1 MGSGFKNVTFR
12 QLKVFEAVASHLSY
26 TRAAQ
31 SLHLTQPA
39 VSMQVRQLEESVG
52 LPLFEQ
58 LGRKIYLTEA
68 GRELYRYSR
77 IIDQLFV
84 EMDDVFAGMR
94 GIETGSLSVSV
105 ATTASYF
112 ATRLL
117 AEFSRS
123 YPKIQITLDVT
134 NREALLGQLEGNACD
149 LVIMG
154 SPPEEMELDAVPFME
169 NPLVVLAPA
178 THELVGRQAIPLA
191 QVADE
196 HFVVREQGSGTRGAI
211 ERFFDQHDVRLKAVM
226 ELGSNEAI
234 KQAVIAGLGLGIASM
249 HTLELELETGRLA
262 LLDVE
267 GFPIL
272 RHWYVVHR
280 RGKRLS
286 PVAQAFKD
294 YVLSE
299 APRFVVHLPRL
310 APHERAEDGA
320 GR

>member
-1 MGSGFKNVTFR
+1 MKNLTFR
-12 QLKVFEAVASHLSY
+12 QLKVFETVARHLNY
-26 TRAAQ
+26 TKAAQ
-31 SLHLTQPA
+31 ELHLTQPA
-39 VSMQVRQLEESVG
+39 VSMQIKQLEEVVG

-58 LGRKIYLTEA
+58 MGRQTFLTDA
-68 GRELYRYSR
+68 GRELQRYSR
-77 IIDQLFV
+77 AISHLFA
-84 EMDDVFAGMR
+84 EMDDMFGALKGVER
-94 GIETGSLSVSV
+94 GALAVSV

-123 YPKIQITLDVT
+123 CPQIQISLDVT
-134 NREALLGQLEGNACD
+134 NREALLGQLECNERD

-154 SPPEEMELDAVPFME
+154 RPPAEMDLESEAFMD

-178 THELVGRQAIPLA
+178 GHPLVGREKIPLA
-191 QVADE
+191 EVAGE
-196 HFVVREQGSGTRGAI
+196 KFVVREEGSGTRSAI
-211 ERFFDQHDVRLKAVM
+211 ERFFAANKVQFNTVM

-262 LLDVE
+262 VLDVE
-267 GFPIL
+267 GFPIM

-294 YVLSE
+294 YVLKE
-299 APRFVVHLPRL
+299 GPGMAR
-310 APHERAEDGA
+310 G
-320 GR
+320 

>member
-1 MGSGFKNVTFR
+1 MSPGFRNVTFR

-39 VSMQVRQLEESVG
+39 VSMQVRQLEENVG

-68 GRELYRYSR
+68 GRELFRYSR
-77 IIDQLFV
+77 TVAQLFD
-84 EMDDVFAGMR
+84 EMDDVFSAMR
-94 GIETGSLSVSV
+94 GVESGALSVSV

-112 ATRLL
+112 STRLL
-117 AEFSRS
+117 ADFVRN

-134 NREALLGQLEGNACD
+134 NREALLGQLEGNSCD

-154 SPPEEMELDAVPFME
+154 RPPADMELDAVAFME
-169 NPLVVLAPA
+169 NPLVILAPA
-178 THELVGRQAIPLA
+178 SHPLVGRGRIPLD
-191 QVADE
+191 QVTGE

-211 ERFFDQHDVRLKAVM
+211 ERFFAQHNVHLKAVM

-262 LLDVE
+262 VLDVE
-267 GFPIL
+267 GFPIV

-280 RGKRLS
+280 HGKRLS
-286 PVAQAFKD
+286 PVAQTFRD
-294 YVLSE
+294 YVLREGPKMMGVFNTESSS
-299 APRFVVHLPRL
+299 
-310 APHERAEDGA
+310 
-320 GR
+320 